1 MPPKLKLLLFT
12 DWFSPAFKAGGPV
25 RSVVNLVDRFK
36 EEYDMYVFASD
47 RDLKDNNPFDD
58 IDSDEW
64 IARYGIHIYYYSPGK
79 MTYTFVKSTIS
90 EIAPDKIYLNSM
102 FSNMILPIR
111 AAYQSGK
118 IILAPRGMLR
128 PSALAVKPIRKFFYL
143 SLLKLFSVERFITFH
158 STGVDETKNIKRIF
172 PLATKIIEAPNLPI
186 PVSGSL
192 VEQSKEVGAVK
203 LIFVGRIHPIKNLY
217 VLLAALENVKGNIQ
231 LTIVATLED
240 LAYWEKCRVKIQE
253 LQEHIKVNLMIDLPH
268 HKIKQHIEQAHFF
281 VLPTEG
287 ENFGHAIFEA
297 LAVGCPIII
306 SDQTPWRNLASK
318 KAGFDLSLQDM
329 NSFSHA
335 IQSCIE
341 MDNVE
346 WQEFRHGAWEVAKGY
361 SVEMNPEL
369 SYFQLF
375 NT

>member
-1 MPPKLKLLLFT
+1 MSPKPKLLLFT

-25 RSVVNLVDRFK
+25 RSVVNLVNRFK
-36 EEYDMYVFASD
+36 DEYDMYVFTSD
-47 RDLKDNNPFDD
+47 RDLNDTRSFED
-58 IDSDEW
+58 IISDEW
-64 IARYGIHIYYYSPGK
+64 ISADGIHIYYYSPGK
-79 MTYTFVKSTIS
+79 MTYALVKSTIAD
-90 EIAPDKIYLNSM
+90 INPDKIYLNSM

-128 PSALAVKPIRKFFYL
+128 SSALSIKPIRKYFYL
-143 SLLKLFSVERFITFH
+143 TLLKLFSVERHITFH
-158 STGVDETKNIKRIF
+158 STGIDETNHIKRIF
-172 PLATKIIEAPNLPI
+172 PLATKIIEAPNLPVL
-186 PVSGSL
+186 VSHSL
-192 VEQSKEVGAVK
+192 VEYSKEAGSIK

-217 VLLAALENVKGNIQ
+217 VLLEALGKVKGDIH
-231 LTIVATLED
+231 LTIIATLED
-240 LAYWEKCRVKIQE
+240 LTYWEKCNVKIQT
-253 LQEHIKVNLMIDLPH
+253 LQEQIQINVMIDLPH
-268 HKIKQHIEQAHFF
+268 HEIKQHLELAHFF
-281 VLPTEG
+281 ILPTEG

-318 KAGFDLSLQDM
+318 RAGFDLSLQDM

-335 IQSCIE
+335 IQSCID
-341 MDNVE
+341 MDNDE
-346 WQEFRHGAWEVAKGY
+346 WQEYRHGAWNEAKRY
-361 SVEMNPEL
+361 SAEMNPEL

>member
-1 MPPKLKLLLFT
+1 MLPKLKLLLFT

-25 RSVVNLVDRFK
+25 RSVINLVDRFK
-36 EEYDMYVFASD
+36 EEYDMYVFTSD
-47 RDLKDNNPFDD
+47 RDLNNSTAFDD
-58 IDSDEW
+58 IVADEW
-64 IARYGIHIYYYSPGK
+64 IMKEGVHIYYYSPGK
-79 MTYTFVKSTIS
+79 MTYALVKSTIS
-90 EIAPDKIYLNSM
+90 DIAPDKIYLNSM

-118 IILAPRGMLR
+118 IVLAPRGMLR
-128 PSALAVKPIRKFFYL
+128 PSALSVKPIRKFFYL
-143 SLLKLFSVERFITFH
+143 SLLKLFSIERSITFH

-172 PLATKIIEAPNLPI
+172 PLATKIIEAPNLPV

-203 LIFVGRIHPIKNLY
+203 LIFVGRIHPIKNLL
-217 VLLAALENVKGNIQ
+217 VLLEALEKVKGDIH
-231 LTIVATLED
+231 LTIIATLED
-240 LAYWEKCRVKIQE
+240 LTYWEKCNVKIE
-253 LQEHIKVNLMIDLPH
+253 ALQEQVQINVMIDLPH
-268 HKIKQHIEQAHFF
+268 HEIKQHLELAHFF

-318 KAGFDLSLQDM
+318 KAGFDLSLQDI
-329 NSFSHA
+329 NSFSFA
-335 IQSCIE
+335 IQSCID
-341 MDNVE
+341 MDNDE
-346 WQEFRHGAWEVAKGY
+346 WQEYRHGAWNEAKRY
-361 SVEMNPEL
+361 SAEMNPEL

-375 NT
+375 NK

>member
-36 EEYDMYVFASD
+36 EEYDMFVFTSD
-47 RDLKDNNPFDD
+47 RDLNDTNPFDD
-58 IDSDEW
+58 IVADEW
-64 IARYGIHIYYYSPGK
+64 IARDGIHIYYYSPGK
-79 MTYTFVKSTIS
+79 MSYALVKSTIS
-90 EIAPDKIYLNSM
+90 DIAPDKIYLNSM

-118 IILAPRGMLR
+118 IVLAPRGMLR

-143 SLLKLFSVERFITFH
+143 SLLKLFSVERSITFH

-172 PLATKIIEAPNLPI
+172 PLATKIIEAPNLPV

-192 VEQSKEVGAVK
+192 VEHLKEVGAVK
-203 LIFVGRIHPIKNLY
+203 LIFVGRIHPIKNLL
-217 VLLAALENVKGNIQ
+217 VLLEALEKVKGDIH
-231 LTIVATLED
+231 LTIIATLED
-240 LAYWEKCRVKIQE
+240 LTYWEKCNVKIQA
-253 LQEHIKVNLMIDLPH
+253 LQEQIQINVMIDLPH
-268 HKIKQHIEQAHFF
+268 HEIKQHIEQAHFF

-306 SDQTPWRNLASK
+306 SDQTPWRNLASQ
-318 KAGFDLSLQDM
+318 KAGFDLSLQDL
-329 NSFSHA
+329 NSFSNA
-335 IQSCIE
+335 IQSCID
-341 MDNVE
+341 MDNDV
-346 WQEFRHGAWEVAKGY
+346 WQEYRHGAWNEAKRY
-361 SVEMNPEL
+361 SAEMNPEL

>member
-58 IDSDEW
+58 IVADEW
-64 IARYGIHIYYYSPGK
+64 IARDGIHLYYYSPGK
-79 MTYTFVKSTIS
+79 MTYALVKSTIS
-90 EIAPDKIYLNSM
+90 GIAPDKIYLNSM

-118 IILAPRGMLR
+118 IVLAPRGMLR

-172 PLATKIIEAPNLPI
+172 PLATKIIEAPNLPV

-346 WQEFRHGAWEVAKGY
+346 WQEYRYGAWKVAKEY

>member
-172 PLATKIIEAPNLPI
+172 PLATKIIEAPNLPV

>member
-1 MPPKLKLLLFT
+1 LPPKLKLILFT

-36 EEYDMYVFASD
+36 EGYDMYVFTSD
-47 RDLKDNNPFDD
+47 RDLNDTNPFDD
-58 IDSDEW
+58 IVTDEW
-64 IARYGIHIYYYSPGK
+64 VSSEGVHIYYYSPGK
-79 MTYTFVKSTIS
+79 MTYKLVKSTIS
-90 EIAPDKIYLNSM
+90 DIAPDKIYLNSM
-102 FSNMILPIR
+102 FSNMILPLR

-118 IILAPRGMLR
+118 IVLAPRGMLR

-143 SLLKLFSVERFITFH
+143 SLLKLFSVERSITFH

-172 PLATKIIEAPNLPI
+172 PLATKIIEAPNLPV
-186 PVSGSL
+186 PVSVSL
-192 VEQSKEVGAVK
+192 VEHSKEVGAVK

-217 VLLAALENVKGNIQ
+217 VLLEALAKVKGDVHLSI
-231 LTIVATLED
+231 IATLED
-240 LAYWEKCRVKIQE
+240 LTYWEKCRVKIKE
-253 LQEHIKVNLMIDLPH
+253 LQDRVKVNLMIDLPH

-306 SDQTPWRNLASK
+306 SNQTPWRNLASQ
-318 KAGFDLSLQDM
+318 KAGFDLSLQDV

-335 IQSCIE
+335 IQSCID
-341 MDNVE
+341 MGNDE
-346 WQEFRHGAWEVAKGY
+346 WQEYRHGAWEVAKGY
-361 SVEMNPEL
+361 SAEMNPEL
-369 SYFQLF
+369 SYFHLF

>member
-36 EEYDMYVFASD
+36 EGYDMYVFTSD
-47 RDLKDNNPFDD
+47 RDLNDTNPFND
-58 IDSDEW
+58 IVADEW
-64 IARYGIHIYYYSPGK
+64 IARDGIHLYYYSPGK
-79 MTYTFVKSTIS
+79 MTYALVKSTIS

-172 PLATKIIEAPNLPI
+172 PLATKIIEAPNLPV